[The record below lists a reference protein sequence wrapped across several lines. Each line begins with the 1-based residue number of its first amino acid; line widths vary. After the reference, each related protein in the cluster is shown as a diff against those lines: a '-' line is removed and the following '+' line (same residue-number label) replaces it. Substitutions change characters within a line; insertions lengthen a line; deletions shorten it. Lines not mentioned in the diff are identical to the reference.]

1 MYAKARNGEY
11 KGVAGVDEQYE
22 VPEKAD
28 LTVDLTRESV
38 PEIVTSKYT
47 SFSGACAGTDA
58 CCDRYRSY
66 VGDNFAGI
74 SRGAETRFHLS

>member
-11 KGVAGVDEQYE
+11 KGVAGVDEEYE

-47 SFSGACAGTDA
+47 SFCGACAGTDA
-58 CCDRYRSY
+58 CCDRHRSD

>member
-47 SFSGACAGTDA
+47 GSSVPVQVLTRVAI
-58 CCDRYRSY
+58 
-66 VGDNFAGI
+66 GI
-74 SRGAETRFHLS
+74 VLMLETTSLV